1 MIVLDTNVLSALM
14 QSRPEPAV
22 VNWLDAQAV
31 ESVWITSITLFEVRM
46 GLALLP
52 AGRRRKTLEAAFEQL
67 LVADLENRVLA
78 FDEAAAR
85 RAAELAATR
94 QRSGR
99 PVDFRDTQIAGI
111 VLARR
116 AVLAT
121 RNVRHFQDLDTAVV
135 NPWAMAV

>member
-22 VNWLDAQAV
+22 ITWLDSQPV
-31 ESVWITSITLFEVRM
+31 ESIWITSITLFEVRM

-52 AGRRRKTLEAAFEQL
+52 ASRRRKALETAFEQL
-67 LVADLENRVLA
+67 LAEDLEDRVLA
-78 FDEAAAR
+78 FDPAAAR
-85 RAAELAATR
+85 RAAELAALR
-94 QRSGR
+94 RRAGR

-121 RNVRHFQDLDTAVV
+121 RNVRHFQDLDTPVI
-135 NPWAMAV
+135 NPWAAAA